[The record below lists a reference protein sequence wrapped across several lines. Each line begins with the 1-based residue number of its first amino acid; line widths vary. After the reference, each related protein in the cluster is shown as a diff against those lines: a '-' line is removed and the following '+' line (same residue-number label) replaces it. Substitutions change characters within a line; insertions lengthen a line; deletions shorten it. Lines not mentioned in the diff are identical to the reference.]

1 MNGIR
6 RAGEVMLGVLF
17 AMVATASAAMAKGY
31 IELDEQT
38 GGSAPLSPRAVEGAV
53 PGGAA
58 PLSPRAVEGATS
70 TGGSGGGG
78 RDVTTVIEQGYSVA
92 QLVLVAAVTAALAF
106 AIGFMLKRSLDRRHR
121 PATAG

>member
-6 RAGEVMLGVLF
+6 RAGEVLLGVLF

-31 IELDEQT
+31 IELDSRTE
-38 GGSAPLSPRAVEGAV
+38 PLSPRAVEGATS
-53 PGGAA
+53 GGAGAA

-70 TGGSGGGG
+70 GGGG
-78 RDVTTVIEQGYSVA
+78 GGGQDVTTVIEQGYSVM

-106 AIGFMLKRSLDRRHR
+106 AIGFLAQRTWSGRHR
-121 PATAG
+121 PQTAG

>member
-6 RAGEVMLGVLF
+6 RAGEVLLGVLF
-17 AMVATASAAMAKGY
+17 AMVATASAAMAKGF
-31 IELDEQT
+31 IELDGRAEPLSPRVVEGT
-38 GGSAPLSPRAVEGAV
+38 TSGGSAPLSPRAVEGATT
-53 PGGAA
+53 GG
-58 PLSPRAVEGATS
+58 S
-70 TGGSGGGG
+70 TGGGG
-78 RDVTTVIEQGYSVA
+78 DVSTVIEQGYSVA